1 MKKITVLGAGMVGR
15 VMAIDLSRDY
25 QVTAI
30 DRDKKSLTALEQYP
44 VQTLQGD
51 LADMK
56 NIANLIAEADLVVGS
71 VPGSMGFEVTRAVIN
86 AGKNMVDIASYEE
99 DSLLLDDL
107 AKQKNVTV
115 VVDCGVA
122 PGMSS
127 MFVGYYNQRMKVDW
141 FECLVGG
148 LPFKRSWPFQY
159 KAPFSPIDVFGEYIY
174 PVYIVQNGEIVARP
188 PLSDP
193 ELVEMEPVG
202 TLEAFN
208 ADGLCTMLKTI
219 DIPNMREKCLRYPG
233 HRELMQMFLETGFF
247 SSEPIDLNG
256 VQVRP
261 IDLTAKLLLESWKL
275 GEDEEEFTIMR
286 LTFRG
291 TEKDTRKEIVC
302 RLFDRYDP
310 KTGFSSM
317 SRTTGFT
324 CTGVSRLLLEGEF
337 EHHGICPPELI
348 GAKPQCFEKILA
360 HLKER
365 NVIVRVEENEL

>member
-30 DRDKKSLTALEQYP
+30 DRDKKSLTALEQFP
-44 VQTLQGD
+44 VQTLQAD

-107 AKQKNVTV
+107 AKERKVTV

-127 MFVGYYNQRMKVDW
+127 MFVGHYNQRMKVDW

-174 PVYIVQNGEIVARP
+174 PAYIVQNGEIVARP

-310 KTGFSSM
+310 ETGFSSM
-317 SRTTGFT
+317 SRTTGFP

-348 GAKPQCFEKILA
+348 GAKPECFEKILA